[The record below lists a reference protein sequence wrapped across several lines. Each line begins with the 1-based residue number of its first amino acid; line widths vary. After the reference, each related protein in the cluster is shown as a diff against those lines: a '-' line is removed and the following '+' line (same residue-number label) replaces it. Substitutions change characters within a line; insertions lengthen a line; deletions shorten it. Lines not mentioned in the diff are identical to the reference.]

1 MQKKVIECKVREK
14 SMKKK
19 ITIAVVILVIIAI
32 GAATGYHFYSKR
44 FITRDYSVLIKD
56 SCIFQIRVITEGYTG

>member
-44 FITRDYSVLIKD
+44 FIYNK
-56 SCIFQIRVITEGYTG
+56 EGDLGNTTGNLYNEGLFCTY

>member
-32 GAATGYHFYSKR
+32 GAARRNPGIPRY
-44 FITRDYSVLIKD
+44 I
-56 SCIFQIRVITEGYTG
+56 

>member
-32 GAATGYHFYSKR
+32 GAAKIGR
-44 FITRDYSVLIKD
+44 A
-56 SCIFQIRVITEGYTG
+56 SCRERVSY